1 MTLGFGHIRLVH
13 IECNATYVLIKCNIY
28 VLPNTMRMSIESCPP
43 GVGFSGRELGL
54 QPKGLIQHRPCHAWK
69 NGRCSTSSLTCRVP
83 GVCSRLTHGSKFCDV
98 LVLAWLIRPG
108 LPKVQMAFQVSTPSC
123 TRTPDDDTQVL
134 VSTRVTLS
142 VRNAIL
148 RLQIKTSV
156 PLSNL
161 DHGRNPPGWML
172 L

>member
-108 LPKVQMAFQVSTPSC
+108 LPKV
-123 TRTPDDDTQVL
+123 L